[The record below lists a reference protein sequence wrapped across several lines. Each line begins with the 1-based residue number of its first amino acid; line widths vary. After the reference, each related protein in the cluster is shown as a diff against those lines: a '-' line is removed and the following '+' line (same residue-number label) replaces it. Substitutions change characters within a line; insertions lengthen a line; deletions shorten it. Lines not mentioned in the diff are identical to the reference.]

1 MKNSSEYINEKV
13 LKVNKKYQRL
23 QNLTEELF
31 FRCLDEERSV
41 EYFIEK
47 LDEIWGNID
56 HSYIQEDIDNYV
68 DMIQEYNLETLG
80 IQQSQKDYKE
90 LKLLA
95 LSGIALMLYQ
105 RQQARQDEEERRV
118 IRLEETFEQFIARK
132 YEQYYNSP
140 EYKNNKEEYLKLKV
154 PQYNSQI
161 VPYRLK
167 NGDYRWVQLSTYV
180 AMIHNSNMTRSAW
193 NNTISDG
200 IYLGYAK
207 FYIPPHSFS
216 CEHCVH
222 YQGRIL
228 ELDEVLELVEDI
240 NTREEENESIGEE
253 ILHPNCKCQLLIYH
267 EGMTIQ
273 KPSEEQYYDIRQ
285 KVNTLTLKKERLL
298 TEIKIQKRLGNQDE
312 VDKLNNQRNVI
323 NSQIRDLINELPT
336 TELKRKVVAI
346 NR

>member
-1 MKNSSEYINEKV
+1 MKKSSEYINEKV
-13 LKVNKKYQRL
+13 FNVNKKYQRL

-56 HSYIQEDIDNYV
+56 HSYIQEDIDNYI
-68 DMIQEYNLETLG
+68 DMLQEYNLQTLR
-80 IQQSQKDYKE
+80 IQQEQKNYKA

-105 RQQARQDEEERRV
+105 KQQEKQDEEERR
-118 IRLEETFEQFIARK
+118 IIQLEETFEHFIARK

-140 EYKNNKEEYLKLKV
+140 EYKNNKDEYLKLKV
-154 PQYNSQI
+154 PQYNTQI
-161 VPYRLK
+161 VPYFSEDGKVVRYV
-167 NGDYRWVQLSTYV
+167 NLSTYI

-193 NNTISDG
+193 NNTISDA
-200 IYLGYAK
+200 IYLKYTK
-207 FYIPPHSFS
+207 FYISPHSFS
-216 CEHCVH
+216 CEHCVQ

-228 ELDEVLELVEDI
+228 NLDEVLELVGEINNAEDGS
-240 NTREEENESIGEE
+240 NE

-285 KVNTLTLKKERLL
+285 KVNSLTLKKERLL
-298 TEIKIQKRLGNQDE
+298 TEIKIYKRLGYQDE
-312 VDKLNNQRNVI
+312 VDKLNNQRKVI

-336 TELKRKVVAI
+336 AELKRKVEAI